1 MGNQQLNVLF
11 VCSGNIC
18 RSPLAAA
25 LLEKKLRALGIDDVF
40 VESAGTMDLE
50 GRGASRWSLEVGAE
64 NALDLSHHV
73 SRQVN
78 RSMLEDADIV
88 VAMTKAHAEYIAA
101 ILSGVEEKTIVLDVP
116 DPYGLQKETYEAA
129 FAVIEAAAPLIIDEV
144 RKKLGG

>member
-1 MGNQQLNVLF
+1 MGDRKLNVLF

-25 LLEKKLRALGIDDVF
+25 LLEKRLEALGIDDVF

-50 GRGASRWSLEVGAE
+50 GRGASRWSLEVGAD

-88 VAMTKAHAEYIAA
+88 VAMTKAHAEYIAD
-101 ILSGVEEKTIVLDVP
+101 ILPGIRKKTISLDVP

-129 FAVIEAAAPLIIDEV
+129 FAVIQKAVPLIIDEV
-144 RKKLGG
+144 RKRLGG